1 MKIALAQLN
10 PTIADLSG
18 NAEKIYKAANEA
30 HSQGAALAIFPEL
43 SLCAYPPRDLLLRE
57 WFIRDVVSAAKALAK
72 HSKQMPFVF
81 GAPWPSPYPEGK
93 PLVNAAIL
101 ARDGKIEK
109 FFPKKLLPEYDVFD
123 ERRYFEPG
131 REKKPNVF
139 GVGKTRFGVTICE
152 DLWEETNE
160 LGHLLHAHSP
170 SPTSLLKGKCDI
182 LLNLAA
188 SPFHLGKYKLRQ
200 AVLQKAARILKKPV
214 LYVNQVGGHDDLLFD
229 GRSQAIGANGKNR
242 FQLKA
247 FDEEL
252 YIYDTEARSKSAPA
266 ILHDPGEIQLLRQ
279 ALVLGLRDYFRK
291 TGFQKAVLGLSGGID
306 SALVAALAA
315 EALGPDK
322 VTCVTMPSPY
332 SSTGSVDDS
341 VDLAKRLGIHL
352 DNISIAEVMDVF
364 GESLKAPFGEQPSG
378 LAWENLQSRIRG
390 NVLMA
395 YANRE
400 NALVLNTGN
409 KSELAMGYCTLYGDM
424 NGGLSVLGDLTK
436 TRVYALARHFN
447 SKKEVIPRA
456 IIDKEPSAE
465 LRPGQKDTDSL
476 PPYDVLDPIVEALVE
491 ENVSAETLVKRG
503 FKKDLATS
511 VIRKFEIN
519 EYKRFQSPPI
529 LKVTS
534 KAFGPGRRIPLARKF

>member
-1 MKIALAQLN
+1 MKIALVQLN
-10 PTIADLSG
+10 PTIADFKG
-18 NAEKIYKAANEA
+18 NAEKILAALQKAE
-30 HSQGAALAIFPEL
+30 GAALAVFPEL
-43 SLCAYPPRDLLLRE
+43 SLCAYPPRDLLLRDG
-57 WFIRDVVSAAKALAK
+57 FVRDTVSAAKALAK
-72 HSKQMPFVF
+72 HSKRTPFVF

-93 PLVNAAIL
+93 PLVNAALL
-101 ARDGKIEK
+101 ARNGKIEK
-109 FFPKKLLPEYDVFD
+109 IFPKRLLPEYDVFD

-131 REKKPNVF
+131 REKSPNVF
-139 GVGKTRFGVTICE
+139 SIGKTRFGVTICE
-152 DLWEETNE
+152 DLWEATKE
-160 LGHLLHAHSP
+160 LGHKLHAHSA
-170 SPTSLLKGKCDI
+170 SPTARLKGKCDL

-200 AVLQKAARILKKPV
+200 TVLGNAARLLKKPV
-214 LYVNQVGGHDDLLFD
+214 LYVNQIGGHDDLLFD
-229 GRSQAIGANGKNR
+229 GRSQVLGADGKSR
-242 FQLKA
+242 FELKA
-247 FDEEL
+247 FEEDL
-252 YIYDTEARSKSAPA
+252 FIFDTDSPSNTKAPPVD
-266 ILHDPGEIQLLRQ
+266 DPGEIGLLRK
-279 ALVLGLRDYFRK
+279 ALVLGIRDYFRK
-291 TGFQKAVLGLSGGID
+291 TGFSKAVLGLSGGID
-306 SALVAALAA
+306 SALVAALAS

-322 VTCVTMPSPY
+322 VRCVTMPSPY
-332 SSTGSVDDS
+332 SSAGSVDDS
-341 VDLAKRLGIHL
+341 VDLSKRLGIHL
-352 DNISIAEVMDVF
+352 DHISIAPIMEVF
-364 GESLKAPFGEQPSG
+364 RESLRMPFGGEPSG
-378 LAWENLQSRIRG
+378 LAWENLQSRLRG

-436 TRVYALARHFN
+436 MRVYALARHFN
-447 SKKEVIPRA
+447 SHKEIIPKA

-491 ENVSAETLVKRG
+491 GAVSAESLVRRG
-503 FKKDLATS
+503 FKKELVDS
-511 VIRKFEIN
+511 VVRKFEIN